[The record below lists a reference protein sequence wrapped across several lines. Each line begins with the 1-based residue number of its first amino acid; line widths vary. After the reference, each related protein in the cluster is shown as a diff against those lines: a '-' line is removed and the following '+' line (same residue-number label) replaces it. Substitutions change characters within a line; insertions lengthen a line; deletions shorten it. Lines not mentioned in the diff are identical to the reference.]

1 MAFSSDSRLNII
13 HEKYRPKV
21 IHSKTDISISGG
33 ATATLVH
40 ETFEGNLD
48 ELLLR
53 VQDHDMS
60 VILEIDGIEVYN
72 LKLRDLN
79 NDYQLIMSDDSGE
92 NRSLIR
98 IAVSSNGKQFFDKY
112 TCAADFT
119 SIKVKVKNNDGSTR
133 KVYAYMVRT
142 REKV

>member
-40 ETFEGNLD
+40 ETFDGKLD
-48 ELLLR
+48 EIMIR

-79 NDYQLIMSDDSGE
+79 NDYQVILTLNSAESINLIKLVLNKRGNYDE
-92 NRSLIR
+92 
-98 IAVSSNGKQFFDKY
+98 
-112 TCAADFT
+112 
-119 SIKVKVKNNDGSTR
+119 
-133 KVYAYMVRT
+133 
-142 REKV
+142 